1 MTEKHRLAIIGC
13 GGMESRHA
21 EGLVGLQDRVQVV
34 ATVDTDLDRAK
45 NAAEALGARSAVTD
59 YREILDDVDT
69 VLIVLPNDLHYE
81 VGMECLQANK
91 HVLMEKPLANTE
103 EHCLELI
110 HAAAERNLVLTT
122 AYVMRFNPLVQKLKE
137 LIDDGTLGDVF
148 QVSIWTEQFTKRPE
162 GNWHNTAATLGGGQ
176 FFSHGCHYVDLL
188 MWFLGDPVRGTHLGN
203 RMGTPWL
210 EKEGTSNATI
220 EFANGA
226 LGYHFGTWGA
236 RGTKLRYSMHA
247 HGTEAMAELEL
258 RLGEL
263 RVYQGD
269 TVRTVM
275 SGDRNSK
282 RVEEQLSHFFDA
294 VDGSASDVNNGPA
307 SIQGLRVIWRLYEAE
322 RRGVVADLSG
332 LGLEEP
338 NWDKPGL
345 GQLPG
350 PADSGQ

>member
-1 MTEKHRLAIIGC
+1 
-13 GGMESRHA
+13 MESRHA
-21 EGLVGLQDRVQVV
+21 EGLVGLKDRVEVV
-34 ATVDTDLDRAK
+34 ATVDTELERAK
-45 NAAEALGARSAVTD
+45 YAAEVLGARTAVTD

-69 VLIVLPNDLHYE
+69 VLVVLPNHLHHE
-81 VGMECLQANK
+81 VGMECLQAGK

-103 EHCLELI
+103 DHCLELI
-110 HAAAERNLVLTT
+110 HTAAERNLVLTT
-122 AYVMRFNPLVQKLKE
+122 AYVMRFNPLVLKLKE

-148 QVSIWTEQFTKRPE
+148 QVSIWTEQFTKRPV

-188 MWFLGDPVRGTHLGN
+188 MWFLGDPVRGTHMGN
-203 RMGTPWL
+203 RLGTQWL

-263 RVYQGD
+263 RLYQGD

-282 RVEEQLSHFFDA
+282 RVQEQLTHFFDA
-294 VDGSASDVNNGPA
+294 VDGSDSSVNNGAA

-322 RRGVVADLSG
+322 QRGMIADLSG
-332 LGLEEP
+332 LGLDAP

-345 GQLPG
+345 AQLPT
-350 PADSGQ
+350 SVSSNQSSRC